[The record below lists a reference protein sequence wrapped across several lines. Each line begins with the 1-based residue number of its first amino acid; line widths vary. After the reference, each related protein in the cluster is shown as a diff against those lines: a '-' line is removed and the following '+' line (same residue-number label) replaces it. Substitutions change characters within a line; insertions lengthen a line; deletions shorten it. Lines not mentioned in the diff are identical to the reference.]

1 MDHLFL
7 GSIAHSKSLD
17 DLETIENGFL
27 AVKNGIIVAIG
38 DRASIPTEYL
48 NTLPVSEL
56 TSSQFLLPG
65 FVDCHI
71 HAPQYPNIGLGL
83 DLPLLRWLETY
94 TFPLEAAYK
103 DVDFARKI
111 YEAVVRRTISC
122 GTTLATYFATNHK
135 DSSLILAEEAL
146 KQGQRALIG
155 KTCSNA
161 CSPDY
166 YIEKT
171 EDSLRDTE
179 TFIKGVISLN
189 SALVKPIVTPRFA
202 LSCTSELMSG
212 LSALASKYDLHIQSH
227 ISENCDEI
235 AAVKDI
241 FKKNTYTEVYEEN
254 NLLTNKCI
262 MAHGVHLED
271 AELEL
276 FKKYGT
282 AVAHCP
288 TSNTKL
294 RSGLCDV
301 RRLWNAG
308 IKVGLGTDVSGGHNA
323 SMLVAIQDALNVSL
337 SLNVIKK
344 QNILGTG
351 QIQNPNDDDNRNYK
365 PLEYKHALYLATLGG
380 ANALSLDNVCG
391 NFAVGKDFDALL
403 IDISKEPLDLF
414 DIPSS
419 VSEKSNASHS
429 HLDKMIQKFVYAG
442 DDRNITKVFIS
453 GKQVKKFAK

>member
-27 AVKNGIIVAIG
+27 AVKNGKIIAIG
-38 DRASIPTEYL
+38 DRASLPVEYL
-48 NTLPVSEL
+48 NTLPVTTL
-56 TSSQFLLPG
+56 KSSQFLLPG

-83 DLPLLRWLETY
+83 DLPLLPWLETY

-103 DVDFARKI
+103 DTDFARKV
-111 YEAVVRRTISC
+111 YATVVRRTISS
-122 GTTLATYFATNHK
+122 GTTLAAYFATNHK
-135 DSSLILAEEAL
+135 DGSLILAEEAM

-179 TFIKGVISLN
+179 TFINGVINLN
-189 SALVKPIVTPRFA
+189 SSLVKPIVTPRFA
-202 LSCTSELMSG
+202 LSCTSELLSG
-212 LSALASKYDLHIQSH
+212 LGELASKYDLHIQSH

-235 AAVKDI
+235 EAVKSI
-241 FKKNTYTEVYEEN
+241 FQKNTYTEVYEDN
-254 NLLTNKCI
+254 KLLTDKCI

-271 AELEL
+271 SELKL
-276 FKKYGT
+276 FKKYDT
-282 AVAHCP
+282 AIAHCP

-294 RSGLCDV
+294 RSGFCDV
-301 RRLWNAG
+301 RRLLNAG
-308 IKVGLGTDVSGGHNA
+308 IRVGLGTDVSGGHNS
-323 SMLVAIQDALNVSL
+323 SMMIAIQDALNVSL
-337 SLNVIKK
+337 SLNIIKK

-351 QIQNPNDDDNRNYK
+351 QIENQNDDSNRNYK
-365 PLEYKHALYLATLGG
+365 PLEYKNALYLATLGG
-380 ANALSLDNVCG
+380 ANALSLGHVCG
-391 NFAVGKDFDALL
+391 NFKVGKDFDALL
-403 IDISKEPLDLF
+403 VDISNAPLDSF
-414 DIPSS
+414 DIPLS

-429 HLDKMIQKFVYAG
+429 RLDKMIQKFVYVG
-442 DDRNITKVFIS
+442 DDRNISKVFVS
-453 GKQVKKFAK
+453 GKQVKTNN

>member
-17 DLETIENGFL
+17 DFETIEEGFL
-27 AVKNGIIVAIG
+27 AVKNGKIIAIG
-38 DRASIPTEYL
+38 DSSTLPAEYL
-48 NTLPVSEL
+48 NSLPITQL

-65 FVDCHI
+65 FIDCHI
-71 HAPQYPNIGLGL
+71 HAPQYPNIGYGL
-83 DLPLLRWLETY
+83 DLPLLQWLETY
-94 TFPLEAAYK
+94 TFSLEAAYK
-103 DVDFARKI
+103 DNDFARKI
-111 YEAVVRRTISC
+111 YEAVIRRTINC
-122 GTTLATYFATNHK
+122 GTTLATYFATNYK
-135 DSSLILAEEAL
+135 DSSLILAEEAMR
-146 KQGQRALIG
+146 QGQRAFIG

-171 EDSLRDTE
+171 EDSLRDSE
-179 TFIKGVISLN
+179 TFINGVINLKSP
-189 SALVKPIVTPRFA
+189 LVRPIVTPRFA
-202 LSCTSELMSG
+202 LSCTSELMTG
-212 LSALASKYDLHIQSH
+212 LGALASKYNLHIQSH

-235 AAVKDI
+235 KEVKSI
-241 FKKNTYTEVYEEN
+241 FKKNSYTEVYEDN
-254 NLLTNKCI
+254 NLLTDKCI

-271 AELEL
+271 EELKL
-276 FKKYGT
+276 LKKYGT
-282 AVAHCP
+282 SVAHCP

-308 IKVGLGTDVSGGHNA
+308 IKVGLGTDVAGGHNV
-323 SMLVAIQDALNVSL
+323 SMLIAIQDALNVSL

-351 QIQNPNDDDNRNYK
+351 KIQNPNDDNNLNYSPLNYK
-365 PLEYKHALYLATLGG
+365 NAIYLATLGG

-391 NFAVGKDFDALL
+391 NFEVGKDFDALL

-419 VSEKSNASHS
+419 VSEKSKASHS
-429 HLDKMIQKFVYAG
+429 HLEKMIQKFLYTG

-453 GKQVKKFAK
+453 GKQVKN